1 MALAEW
7 ERTRIFDCS
16 GDNKRAQRAH
26 LQAIIA
32 KSKQKIHQ
40 HALPSVVWEQGY
52 LLLLTALSS
61 SHGFNTHDRR
71 KAVV

>member
-1 MALAEW
+1 MALAER

-16 GDNKRAQRAH
+16 GDNKRAH
-26 LQAIIA
+26 LQAITA
-32 KSKQKIHQ
+32 KSKQQIHQ